1 MILHIFRHEIKIKFI
16 IIIME
21 NMTINTILKGKI
33 LLYRVFD
40 IGEEINLEKAEKILV
55 ENTTSR
61 SKFRLKKVNQQA
73 VIVSNDPL
81 SIGLGPYQFSAFNRE
96 FTADLSA
103 KLWDFG
109 TMSLTFEFLIPENTS
124 FDELR
129 KISAIIQD
137 YEELDTYARLR
148 AREFTVQIK
157 DAMGKINDWE
167 VYEDYTLFFIEKLN
181 HFPDNLFS
189 ILETEDIAS
198 LILNEDKFSLSN
210 QITQRIYD
218 SKLQY
223 YKNDL
228 ALIDW
233 NSAFIIEPT
242 ASLDIPDVIEFA
254 LNQVLEMRY
263 YDDLLDKK
271 LREIYSAIEL
281 KDVSIFSGR
290 YNDLALEAGQKY
302 IEIAE
307 IVESVENS
315 LKVIGDLYHSIIF
328 RTASSKF
335 RFSDWQ
341 SSIDNKLD
349 NLADICKLL
358 LDNINHRRS
367 YILELIVIALIS
379 LELIPLVE
387 HVQKFFVK

>member
-1 MILHIFRHEIKIKFI
+1 MKDVVP
-16 IIIME
+16 
-21 NMTINTILKGKI
+21 NAGQNTILKGKI

-40 IGEEINLEKAEKILV
+40 IGEEIDLEKAEKILV
-55 ENTTSR
+55 ENPTSR
-61 SKFRLKKVNQQA
+61 SKFRLKKMNQQA

-81 SIGLGPYQFSAFNRE
+81 SIGLGPYSFTTENRE

-109 TMSLTFEFLIPENTS
+109 TISLTFEFLIPEETT

-129 KISAIIQD
+129 RLSSIIQD
-137 YEELDTYARLR
+137 YDELDTYARAR
-148 AREFTVQIK
+148 AREFTAQIK
-157 DAMGKINDWE
+157 NAMGKINDWE
-167 VYEDYTLFFIEKLN
+167 VYEDYTLYFIEKLSQTSDDLSSLLN
-181 HFPDNLFS
+181 Q
-189 ILETEDIAS
+189 EEIAS
-198 LILNEDKFSLSN
+198 LILIEERGTLSQ
-210 QITQRIYD
+210 QIIQRIYD

-233 NSAFIIEPT
+233 NSAFIIEPSG
-242 ASLDIPDVIEFA
+242 SLDIPDVIEFA
-254 LNQVLEMRY
+254 LNQLLEMRY

-281 KDVSIFSGR
+281 KDVSIFNTR
-290 YNDLALEAGQKY
+290 YNELVLEAGQKY

-315 LKVIGDLYHSIIF
+315 LKVIGDLYHSVIF
-328 RTASSKF
+328 RTASTKF
-335 RFSDWQ
+335 RFTDWQ

-358 LDNINHRRS
+358 LDNINHKRS
-367 YILELIVIALIS
+367 YVLELIIIALIS
-379 LELIPLVE
+379 IELIPFIE
-387 HVQKFFVK
+387 HVQKFFEK

>member
-1 MILHIFRHEIKIKFI
+1 M
-16 IIIME
+16 
-21 NMTINTILKGKI
+21 NDTVPTTILKGKI

-40 IGEEINLEKAEKILV
+40 IGEEIDLEKTEKILV
-55 ENTTSR
+55 ENPTSR
-61 SKFRLKKVNQQA
+61 SKFRLKKINQQA

-81 SIGLGPYQFSAFNRE
+81 TIGLGPYQFTSENRE
-96 FTADLSA
+96 FTAELSA

-109 TMSLTFEFLIPENTS
+109 TISLTFEFIIPENTS

-137 YEELDTYARLR
+137 YDELDTYARAR
-148 AREFTVQIK
+148 AREFTAQIK

-167 VYEDYTLFFIEKLN
+167 IYEDYTLYFIEKLS
-181 HFPDNLFS
+181 HTPEDLTT
-189 ILETEDIAS
+189 ILEKEEIAS
-198 LILNEDKFSLSN
+198 LILIEDKATLSQ

-233 NSAFIIEPT
+233 NSAFIIEPSG
-242 ASLDIPDVIEFA
+242 SLDIPDVIEFA
-254 LNQVLEMRY
+254 LNQLLEMRY

-290 YNDLALEAGQKY
+290 YNDLVLEAGQKY

-315 LKVIGDLYHSIIF
+315 LKVIGDLYHSVVF
-328 RTASSKF
+328 RTASTKF
-335 RFSDWQ
+335 RFNDWQ

-358 LDNINHRRS
+358 LDNINHKRS

-379 LELIPLVE
+379 LELIPFIE
-387 HVQKFFVK
+387 HVQKFFAK

>member
-1 MILHIFRHEIKIKFI
+1 
-16 IIIME
+16 
-21 NMTINTILKGKI
+21 
-33 LLYRVFD
+33 
-40 IGEEINLEKAEKILV
+40 
-55 ENTTSR
+55 
-61 SKFRLKKVNQQA
+61 
-73 VIVSNDPL
+73 
-81 SIGLGPYQFSAFNRE
+81 
-96 FTADLSA
+96 
-103 KLWDFG
+103 
-109 TMSLTFEFLIPENTS
+109 
-124 FDELR
+124 
-129 KISAIIQD
+129 
-137 YEELDTYARLR
+137 
-148 AREFTVQIK
+148 
-157 DAMGKINDWE
+157 MGKINDWD
-167 VYEDYTLFFIEKLN
+167 VYEDYTLYFIEKISN
-181 HFPDNLFS
+181 TNEDIVN
-189 ILETEDIAS
+189 ILEQDEIAA
-198 LILNEDKFSLSN
+198 LILNEDKGTLST

-233 NSAFIIEPT
+233 NSAFIIEPSG
-242 ASLDIPDVIEFA
+242 SLDIPDVIEFA
-254 LNQVLEMRY
+254 LNQLLEMRY

-290 YNDLALEAGQKY
+290 YNDLVLEAGQKY

-315 LKVIGDLYHSIIF
+315 LKVIGDLYHSVIF
-328 RTASSKF
+328 RTASNKF

-387 HVQKFFVK
+387 HVQKFFGK